1 MTAEQINECIQ
12 KYRDKASYFK
22 NIGFENLSADFEEMS
37 AVLESVINTMTQ
49 PNTEDNTSEIRN
61 IQEGDN

>member
-1 MTAEQINECIQ
+1 MTVEQINEYIR

>member
-1 MTAEQINECIQ
+1 MTAEQINEYIQ

>member
-1 MTAEQINECIQ
+1 MTVEQINEYIQ

-37 AVLESVINTMTQ
+37 AVLESVVNTMTQ

>member
-1 MTAEQINECIQ
+1 MTVEQINEYIQ

-22 NIGFENLSADFEEMS
+22 NIGFENLSADFEEIS